1 MCDAG
6 HIPVLAQLKYYM
18 TTYIHISALPTHV
31 ACAMPDTFQSW
42 FLVAH
47 LHIWLLLVRLKREG
61 KEGTFMINQ
70 VVVTFWEDV
79 EARMKELGVTS
90 SMLISKNLRELL
102 QQFYGFTLSYE
113 EVKIILQ

>member
-1 MCDAG
+1 
-6 HIPVLAQLKYYM
+6 
-18 TTYIHISALPTHV
+18 
-31 ACAMPDTFQSW
+31 MPDTFQSW

-61 KEGTFMINQ
+61 PDGTFMIKQ
-70 VVVTFWEDV
+70 VVTTFWEDV

-90 SMLISKNLRELL
+90 SVLISKNLREFL

-113 EVKIILQ
+113 EVGGNVDWMMSGLQSYICSSLPLPKLKGGLQHWLD